1 MASYF
6 DELHVE
12 EDEIPTVRIERLTR
26 ETFRMLFDHDPARY
40 GDIINFQNTPPASK
54 SEIEKLKAPSFEEL
68 IGINCITKY
77 FSVIKTTSH
86 SKHPSIYY
94 NEKPSWIGHGVT

>member
-12 EDEIPTVRIERLTR
+12 EDEMPTVRLERLTR

-54 SEIEKLKAPSFEEL
+54 SEIEKLKAPSSEEL
-68 IGINCITKY
+68 IGKNIISELGT
-77 FSVIKTTSH
+77 FRLLRPLTIVA
-86 SKHPSIYY
+86 
-94 NEKPSWIGHGVT
+94 

>member
-6 DELHVE
+6 DELHVD
-12 EDEIPTVRIERLTR
+12 EDEMPNDRIERLTR

-54 SEIEKLKAPSFEEL
+54 SEIKKLIS
-68 IGINCITKY
+68 
-77 FSVIKTTSH
+77 
-86 SKHPSIYY
+86 PSINELSGKIILKGTLISIFFFVNYY
-94 NEKPSWIGHGVT
+94 FVIF

>member
-1 MASYF
+1 MTFSILLYFKNLVMASYF

-12 EDEIPTVRIERLTR
+12 EDEMPTVRLERLTR

-54 SEIEKLKAPSFEEL
+54 SEIEKLKTPSFEEL
-68 IGINCITKY
+68 IGKNIISELGT
-77 FSVIKTTSH
+77 FRLLR
-86 SKHPSIYY
+86 PL
-94 NEKPSWIGHGVT
+94 